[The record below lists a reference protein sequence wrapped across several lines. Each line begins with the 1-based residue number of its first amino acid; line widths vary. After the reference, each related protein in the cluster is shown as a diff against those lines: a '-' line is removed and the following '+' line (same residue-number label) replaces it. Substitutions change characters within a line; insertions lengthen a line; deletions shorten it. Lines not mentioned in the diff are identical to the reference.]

1 VGALS
6 SVSRPNLPRIRV
18 HELDQF
24 FRDLR
29 ETILA
34 LETAYTQGKLADQ
47 LQQLAIE
54 NRFGSRLA
62 RSYRFLLKMPRL
74 PDPEGLRRKTVH
86 ALLDQTR
93 DELFK
98 IDLWFHADIETV
110 SRVAEPQAVAPQL
123 PATQVS
129 ATKAAATQAAERQS
143 LEAGTASGVVDG
155 PYPQGEV
162 SAASPDVVP
171 PRDLVGSS
179 LTETTASLAAGGTP
193 SQGSPDG
200 DLDLLDDLTEIEEG
214 GESPGD
220 AEGMLEDLVP
230 KTSVRYVIS
239 QGLSRPV
246 SLRLDQV
253 LAARSWGIGFFF
265 NDMTET
271 DRVSDLRARLALE
284 HLARDLLDLSRM
296 LPRLLRG
303 KPGQYPP
310 LVPPRF
316 SRAAEQLI
324 ADIVNEHDSY
334 AGLSRLC
341 EDYLQKTDLRVRYP
355 GLQRRRGARVQV
367 TLGPS
372 QAHHLQKVET
382 IRNPDH
388 FVILSPWALATAIP
402 HFGSEAT
409 GNQVPMEHDLVQRF
423 WRCLPKQ
430 PASLESLSY
439 TIRGILH
446 DAIHGSNTD
455 PRGPLARVPEPVRE
469 LIRVWVKHEA
479 FRSTQAMRQW
489 EETQGEFFRRAD
501 GRLGTRPLLNPK
513 APTILKQF
521 LEQNPIGSR
530 VLGRV
535 HAIGPRSAIVD
546 LGNALFGKISREEI
560 SWSTTQARLK
570 LFLLEGQEYEFVV
583 IGGGRNAFDLVDLS
597 RKRLQPDPWAAE
609 DLALLSEHKSVVG
622 RVQSQTPFGLFVEL
636 RSDVV
641 GLLHR
646 STIPEL
652 DRDAVWKQY
661 PAESPIAVSILSMD
675 LGNRRISLA
684 LAAQDQGPPAAE
696 GT

>member
-29 ETILA
+29 ETILT
-34 LETAYTQGKLADQ
+34 LETAYTQGKLAEQ
-47 LQQLAIE
+47 LRQMAIE
-54 NRFGSRLA
+54 TRFGNRLA
-62 RSYRFLLKMPRL
+62 RSYRFLLKIPRL

-98 IDLWFHADIETV
+98 IDLWFHAEIEAVPLT
-110 SRVAEPQAVAPQL
+110 AEPL
-123 PATQVS
+123 PAESSPPTADSSTEPSPLMAQVMEPEPH
-129 ATKAAATQAAERQS
+129 AAA
-143 LEAGTASGVVDG
+143 LEA
-155 PYPQGEV
+155 
-162 SAASPDVVP
+162 
-171 PRDLVGSS
+171 
-179 LTETTASLAAGGTP
+179 
-193 SQGSPDG
+193 
-200 DLDLLDDLTEIEEG
+200 DLDLLEDFTEIEEG
-214 GESPGD
+214 TEPNVDS
-220 AEGMLEDLVP
+220 EGLLEDLVP
-230 KTSVRYVIS
+230 KTSVRYLIS
-239 QGLSRPV
+239 QGLPEPV

-324 ADIVNEHDSY
+324 ADIVNEHEAN

-341 EDYLQKTDLRVRYP
+341 EDYLQKTDLRVRYA

-372 QAHHLQKVET
+372 QAHHQQKVET

-402 HFGSEAT
+402 HFGGVAT
-409 GNQVPMEHDLVQRF
+409 GQQVPMEHELVQRF
-423 WRCLPKQ
+423 WRSLPKQ
-430 PASLESLSY
+430 PASLESLAY
-439 TIRGILH
+439 TIRGVLH
-446 DAIHGSNTD
+446 DAIHSTNTD
-455 PRGPLARVPEPVRE
+455 PRGPLALVPEPIRE
-469 LIRVWVKHEA
+469 LIRVWMKHEA

-513 APTILKQF
+513 APTILKQY

-535 HAIGPRSAIVD
+535 HAIGPRSAIID

-560 SWSTTQARLK
+560 SWSTTQAKLK
-570 LFLLEGQEYEFVV
+570 LFLNEGQEYEFTV

-609 DLALLSEHKSVVG
+609 DLAGLGELKSVVG

-646 STIPEL
+646 STIPENF
-652 DRDAVWKQY
+652 RDAIWKQY
-661 PAESPIAVSILSMD
+661 PAESSISVAVLSMD
-675 LGNRRISLA
+675 LGQRRISLA
-684 LAAQDQGPPAAE
+684 LAPQELAPPSA
-696 GT
+696 G